1 MWAPSKTKKVSEK
14 LYKRVLPNTVYTEL
28 LKNWNKQTWN
38 LTGCAGT
45 CLTCCFSLLV
55 LCEIIFSIFG
65 WWSLLNFI
73 YHRVASSEEGG
84 RVCPFDFI
92 AFAPPNR
99 GVHSF
104 PTLCKRCTTRCNKGG
119 KCERIQ
125 MLEQCNM
132 SQSDCG
138 THSHVV
144 VCMRCMLRL
153 ISPLT
158 AKRKKNSWELM
169 TACAILFLR
178 FVNREGERS
187 VVSVVV
193 FMFWFT

>member
-1 MWAPSKTKKVSEK
+1 MQVRVAKQLFMFWTVSKK
-14 LYKRVLPNTVYTEL
+14 EL
-28 LKNWNKQTWN
+28 KQTN
-38 LTGCAGT
+38 VKPHRLCRYA
-45 CLTCCFSLLV
+45 CLTCCFSLLM
-55 LCEIIFSIFG
+55 LCEFILFNIWLVIISEFYISPRRLKWGG
-65 WWSLLNFI
+65 WAGVPFWF
-73 YHRVASSEEGG
+73 HC
-84 RVCPFDFI
+84 VCPSQSWRARFSQP
-92 AFAPPNR
+92 FANN
-99 GVHSF
+99 VQH
-104 PTLCKRCTTRCNKGG
+104 NVGG

-125 MLEQCNM
+125 MLELCNM